1 MCTIACKYK
10 GTAKCPSIVNRV
22 FRKHCTAMRKKDHG
36 LQDALCLEV
45 KKARTQKDPLNSS
58 FINREVKT
66 QGMRNELQKAISQL
80 ELP

>member
-1 MCTIACKYK
+1 
-10 GTAKCPSIVNRV
+10 
-22 FRKHCTAMRKKDHG
+22 MRKKDHG

-45 KKARTQKDPLNSS
+45 KKARTRKDPLNSS